1 MSTDWQASVSFLDHH
16 PLWCK
21 ARPRPPTGPRRPP
34 MYTVDRARGGPRG
47 RLNPNSTNLCCLGT
61 FDCKIRVFPVRRASL
76 KTLQQRFQRYNS
88 SGAAAERFLWLGG
101 ETSSVSKPGR
111 DCVHYSA
118 RGSLAAR
125 SGTETL
131 STFMSLSVYRG
142 RQIKDVSHF
151 RGCKSASGD
160 GSGVSD
166 ASNPPSAASTYRLPI
181 HVASKATLQTS
192 PIIKCPQK

>member
-1 MSTDWQASVSFLDHH
+1 M
-16 PLWCK
+16 CC
-21 ARPRPPTGPRRPP
+21 
-34 MYTVDRARGGPRG
+34 VDRARGGPSG
-47 RLNPNSTNLCCLGT
+47 RLNLNRTNLCCLGT
-61 FDCKIRVFPVRRASL
+61 FDCTISVFQVRRVSL
-76 KTLQQRFQRYNS
+76 KTLQQQQQLRRF
-88 SGAAAERFLWLGG
+88 SGWVG
-101 ETSSVSKPGR
+101 ETSSVSKPGP
-111 DCVHYSA
+111 DGVHYSA
-118 RGSLAAR
+118 RGSLA
-125 SGTETL
+125 TETL

-192 PIIKCPQK
+192 RIIKCPQK